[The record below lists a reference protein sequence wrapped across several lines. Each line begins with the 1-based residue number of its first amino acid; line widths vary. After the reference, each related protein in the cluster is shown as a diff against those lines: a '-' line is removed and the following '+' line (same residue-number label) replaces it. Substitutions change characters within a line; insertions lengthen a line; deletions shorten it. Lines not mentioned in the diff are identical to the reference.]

1 MKLRLE
7 SGEDAEARAFD
18 GSQFTLW
25 SPRAFAPG
33 SPVRFL
39 AWFEEGERPLEG
51 RALGSKRVD
60 GHQFEVRVR
69 FVNLRRDDR
78 QRLLE
83 QLESQRFD
91 ESD

>member
-1 MKLRLE
+1 VKLRLE

-18 GSQFTLW
+18 GGQFTLW

-33 SPVRFL
+33 APVRFV
-39 AWFEEGERPLEG
+39 ARFDEGERPLEG
-51 RALGSKRVD
+51 RALGSKRID
-60 GHQFEVRVR
+60 EHRFEVRVR

-78 QRLLE
+78 QRLLKR
-83 QLESQRFD
+83 LDSQRFD